1 MLSVTLDVAGP
12 GLLIGLGVIVGG
24 LASVVIVIA
33 EALVLWQLKWA
44 GFWRSLFVSLM
55 ANIASAIAGI
65 FWTSFYVIRDI
76 PFDVIFL
83 VVSFLASIVIEAGVL
98 MLLKR
103 GANQENWRAALL
115 INLASYALILLIVA
129 AWYAY

>member
-24 LASVVIVIA
+24 FASVVIVIA
-33 EALVLWQLKWA
+33 ETLVLWQLKWA
-44 GFWRSLFVSLM
+44 GFWRSLLVSLM
-55 ANIASAIAGI
+55 ANIASGIAGI
-65 FWTSFYVIRDI
+65 FWAWFYLSRDLT
-76 PFDVIFL
+76 FGVIFF
-83 VVSFLASIVIEAGVL
+83 VVSFLASVAIEAGVL

-115 INLASYALILLIVA
+115 TNLASYVLILLIVA